1 MTFASDVYEIL
12 IVLWVYM
19 FIYNISLFT
28 LFFTLF
34 QLTNLETKTL
44 FSFADLGSSNLFTKI
59 LSLTMLSMAGVP
71 PLWGFF
77 TKILIF
83 VVLANSNFFFLFVP
97 FFTVLMVSLYFYMQN
112 LRFLNS
118 THLTDFVT
126 ISDLQVRITPS
137 YYVFIFASLFFII
150 FGSFFTEDLFLLFYW
165 LLV

>member
-1 MTFASDVYEIL
+1 ML
-12 IVLWVYM
+12 
-19 FIYNISLFT
+19 IYNISLFT

-44 FSFADLGSSNLFTKI
+44 FSFADLGSSNLLTKI
-59 LSLTMLSMAGVP
+59 LSLTILSMAGVP

-83 VVLANSNFFFLFVP
+83 VILANSNFFFLFIP

-118 THLTDFVT
+118 ANLTDFVT
-126 ISDLQVRITPS
+126 ITDIQVRIATP
-137 YYVFIFASLFFII
+137 YYTFCFLSLFFVI
-150 FGSFFTEDLFLLFYW
+150 FGSFFTEDLTLFLYW
-165 LLV
+165 ILI

>member
-1 MTFASDVYEIL
+1 
-12 IVLWVYM
+12 M

-28 LFFTLF
+28 LFYTLF
-34 QLTNLETKTL
+34 QLTSLETKTL
-44 FSFADLGSSNLFTKI
+44 FSFADLGSSNLLTKI
-59 LSLTMLSMAGVP
+59 LSLTILSMAGVP

-83 VVLANSNFFFLFVP
+83 VALTNSKFFFFFLP
-97 FFTVLMVSLYFYMQN
+97 FFTVLMTSLYFYMQN

-118 THLTDFVT
+118 QSLTDFAT

-137 YYVFIFASLFFII
+137 YYSFCFLSLFFII

-165 LLV
+165 LLI